1 MKSPIL
7 LIALKDLKELSRYKF
22 AMFWV
27 LGWPIIMA
35 VFFGIINSG
44 MDKQQSGSIAIAV
57 VNDDNSDYSSKFIDN
72 LKKREVLKLRPYA
85 MDTAENLVRRGKLAA
100 YLRIKQGFGDS
111 MGMYG
116 DQNSL
121 EIGIDPSRKAES
133 KYLEGMIMQTLFETM
148 QTKFQDKSSMRDMI
162 QKGQNSLNTDT
173 AIDAGQ
179 KSVYKKFFKDL
190 DSFISSSNDSS
201 YQSGMFGGKGMNMK
215 LDTKPVQRDYSG
227 TPRSAF
233 DITFPSAI
241 LWGMIGCASS
251 FAISIVS
258 ERRKGTY
265 ARLRIAPISANQIL
279 LGKGMACWLACMA
292 DIIFLLALG
301 VIVFHV
307 RVGNPVYLILAAL
320 CTAWCFV
327 GVMMFVSVLGK
338 TEQAVAGTGWAI
350 YMFMAMFGG
359 AMIPLMFMP
368 SWMKPIS
375 NFSPVKWG
383 IYSLEGAIW
392 RDFSFSEM
400 LFPCVVLI
408 GIGLIMYLIGWRV
421 IKKSS

>member
-44 MDKQQSGSIAIAV
+44 MGKQGSGTISIAV
-57 VNDDNSDYSSKFIDN
+57 VNEDQSEYAAKFIDT
-72 LKKREVLKLRPYA
+72 LQKREVLNIKPYA

-100 YLRIKQGFGDS
+100 YLRIKPGFSDS

-116 DQNSL
+116 NQNSL

-148 QTKFQDKSSMRDMI
+148 QSKYQDKTSMRDMI
-162 QKGQNSLNTDT
+162 QKGQKSLDTNTT
-173 AIDAGQ
+173 MDASQ
-179 KSVYKKFFKDL
+179 KPVYKKFFKDL
-190 DSFISSSNDSS
+190 DSFVVSSNDST

-265 ARLRIAPISANQIL
+265 ARLRTAPISANQIL
-279 LGKGMACWLACMA
+279 LGKGTACWLACIA

-301 VIVFHV
+301 IIVFHV
-307 RVGNPVYLILAAL
+307 RVGNPVYLGLAAI

-338 TEQAVAGTGWAI
+338 TEQAVAGTGWALF
-350 YMFMAMFGG
+350 MFMAMFGG

-368 SWMKPIS
+368 GWMKPIS
-375 NFSPVKWG
+375 NFSPVKWS
-383 IYSLEGAIW
+383 IYALEGAIW